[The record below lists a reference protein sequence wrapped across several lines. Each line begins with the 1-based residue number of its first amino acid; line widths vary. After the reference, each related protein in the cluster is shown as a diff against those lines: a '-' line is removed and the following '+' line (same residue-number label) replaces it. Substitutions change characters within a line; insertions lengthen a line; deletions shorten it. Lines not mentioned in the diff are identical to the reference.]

1 MTSSNQKCDIRHSK
15 SVTRH
20 STFATPGAAFTLV
33 ELLVVIGIIVL
44 LISITIPVVGRVKAA
59 AEEAS
64 TRALVQSL
72 DGAIQNYFNNF
83 KAYPGPIPD
92 RLIRGGP
99 AMQGSN
105 FGFNEFKIEVAGATG
120 PTSGFDIAAANETGL
135 HQKITGAENLV
146 LGLLGGLRID
156 PQSPNDPTDDELFY
170 DPSGV
175 GQGPSSLNRTNPK
188 RFGPLGDPKDLS
200 WRVIPAGKTG
210 KFADESGDADDSL
223 IPEFVDKFS
232 SGPMPILY
240 MRARPG
246 AKKSTPAATLATPA
260 DNGVIN
266 LPGPA
271 VTAKS
276 SNQQYDLD
284 QIVGYTAPNAGR
296 SIGQGKNVKR
306 GDYAFRTYLEH
317 GLQTVDVTKGM
328 DKSVAANYE
337 YPYNAYP
344 YFTSP
349 NAPNTPRNKDGYILI
364 SAGRDRV
371 YGTND
376 DITNFGSV
384 R

>member
-1 MTSSNQKCDIRHSK
+1 MTSSNQTCDILHSK

-92 RLIRGGP
+92 VLVYKPGVL
-99 AMQGSN
+99 AAA
-105 FGFNEFKIEVAGATG
+105 FGFQGGFKIEAAN
-120 PTSGFDIAAANETGL
+120 GFDTAPSNEVALREQLTGS
-135 HQKITGAENLV
+135 ENLV
-146 LGLLGGLRID
+146 LGLLGGLKVD
-156 PQSPNDPTDDELFY
+156 TSAGPATLKY
-170 DPSGV
+170 DPSLV
-175 GQGPSSLNRTNPK
+175 GNGPSSLNPSNPK
-188 RFGPLGDPKDLS
+188 RFGALGDPNNLS
-200 WRVIPAGKTG
+200 WRTAAGLKTG
-210 KFADESGDADDSL
+210 QYKDESAEAMDTI

-232 SGPMPILY
+232 SGPMPVLY
-240 MRARPG
+240 LRARQG
-246 AKKSTPAATLATPA
+246 AKKNSDATVAATVA

-266 LPGPA
+266 IFPNPVTPQYQQFDLGQIYAYTRDDLP
-271 VTAKS
+271 
-276 SNQQYDLD
+276 
-284 QIVGYTAPNAGR
+284 VGG
-296 SIGQGKNVKR
+296 SIGQGKSVKR
-306 GDYAFRTYLEH
+306 GEYTVAADYLKH
-317 GLQTVDVTKGM
+317 GLRTVDPTKSM
-328 DKSVAANYE
+328 DKSVTANYV
-337 YPYNAYP
+337 YPYDAYP